1 MKYVTYM
8 TGVDDFI
15 LMAKLYEL
23 RDDGYFMDEDGVLL
37 TPYDECTNIQTD
49 PDATIIEL

>member
-8 TGVDDFI
+8 IDVDDFI

-23 RDDGYFMDEDGVLL
+23 RDDGCFIDEDGDLL
-37 TPYDECTNIQTD
+37 TPYDKFTGIQTD

>member
-8 TGVDDFI
+8 IDVGDFI

-23 RDDGYFMDEDGVLL
+23 RDDGYFIDEDGDLL
-37 TPYDECTNIQTD
+37 TPYDESIGIQTD